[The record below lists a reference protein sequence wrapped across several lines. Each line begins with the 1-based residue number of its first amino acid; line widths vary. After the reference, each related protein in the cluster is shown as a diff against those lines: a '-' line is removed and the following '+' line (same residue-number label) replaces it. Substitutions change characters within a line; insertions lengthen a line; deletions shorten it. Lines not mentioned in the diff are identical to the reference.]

1 LSAVLGWASMLRSHT
16 MDEARAPRAI
26 EAIFNNA
33 TRQVHLI
40 DELLD
45 VSRIVAGRASMDVR
59 VVDLTERVSAAV
71 ETVLP
76 VAEAKGVD
84 VRLEPVPGFPS
95 VTADPHRLEQVFVN
109 LLGNAV
115 KFTPQGGRVTVQIAE
130 SGPSIDVRVSD
141 TGRGIDAAFLPHIF
155 ERFRQADETTARR
168 AGGLGLGLFIARRL
182 VDAHGGRIRAES
194 DGEGLGSTFIVSLP
208 AAADIQTTQTFRDR
222 TTPVLDDRH
231 NGLPSLAGLRV
242 LLVDDE
248 AEVRALVTCAAS
260 TREALTLL
268 RGGQQVNVLLSDIAM
283 PGEDGYEL
291 IRQVRSLSA
300 SVAGLPAAAVTAYA
314 GAQERDRALA
324 AGFQMHLAKPI
335 LPEALAHAV
344 AKLAAV
350 ESA

>member
-1 LSAVLGWASMLRSHT
+1 
-16 MDEARAPRAI
+16 
-26 EAIFNNA
+26 
-33 TRQVHLI
+33 
-40 DELLD
+40 
-45 VSRIVAGRASMDVR
+45 
-59 VVDLTERVSAAV
+59 
-71 ETVLP
+71 
-76 VAEAKGVD
+76 
-84 VRLEPVPGFPS
+84 
-95 VTADPHRLEQVFVN
+95 
-109 LLGNAV
+109 
-115 KFTPQGGRVTVQIAE
+115 
-130 SGPSIDVRVSD
+130 
-141 TGRGIDAAFLPHIF
+141 
-155 ERFRQADETTARR
+155 
-168 AGGLGLGLFIARRL
+168 
-182 VDAHGGRIRAES
+182 
-194 DGEGLGSTFIVSLP
+194 
-208 AAADIQTTQTFRDR
+208 
-222 TTPVLDDRH
+222 VLDDRH

-248 AEVRALVTCAAS
+248 AEVREVMASVLGDCGALVTCAAS